1 MIKKQWLQLRYV
13 LGLGVLFIVL
23 VKIGFF
29 IDFIFHRLFNIPY
42 DSLSVGITGII
53 VQAVAFTVV
62 IGVGLKDHHKTLAS
76 VCLIKKVNG
85 KVWGAAIVCFI
96 GFTLFDFYLTALF
109 YSFSYGW
116 DTRFSKREGYF
127 LIKLI
132 DNAIIP
138 AVAEE
143 LLFKGLIFTIL
154 KKYYSTIASVIFA
167 SLMFAVLHL
176 TPIRIIPLF
185 LCSCFTFWIYLR
197 SGSLILP
204 VIQHFINNLFA
215 DVLISE
221 PFASLGT
228 FYAALA
234 MFVIGAYMMYSLNK
248 TERAK
253 SKAKAINN
261 EELSINNEEKEK

>member
-23 VKIGFF
+23 VKIGGF

-42 DSLSVGITGII
+42 DSLSAGIAGII
-53 VQAVAFTVV
+53 IQAAAFTVV
-62 IGVGLKDHHKTLAS
+62 IGVGLKDQQKTLAS
-76 VCLIKKVNG
+76 VCLFKKVNG
-85 KVWGAAIVCFI
+85 KVWVAAVILSI
-96 GFTLFDFYLTALF
+96 GFTLFYFYLTALF
-109 YSFSYGW
+109 YSFKYGW
-116 DTRFSKREGYF
+116 DTRFAKTEGNF
-127 LIKLI
+127 FIKLI
-132 DNAIIP
+132 DSAVIP

-143 LLFKGLIFTIL
+143 LLIKGLVFAIL
-154 KKYYSTIASVIFA
+154 KKYYSTIVAVIIA

-204 VIQHFINNLFA
+204 IFQHFINNLFA
-215 DVLISE
+215 NVLISE

-228 FYAALA
+228 FYASLALFGA
-234 MFVIGAYMMYSLNK
+234 GAYMMYKLNK
-248 TERAK
+248 TEKETAK
-253 SKAKAINN
+253 TNSP
-261 EELSINNEEKEK
+261 LPDQ